1 MGTAI
6 KMLQLLVL
14 QHSVATLRKNVLNV
28 RNVRNYFLSA
38 IIRNVRNYFLYPQL
52 SAIVR
57 NVRNYFMSAIIRN
70 VRNYFLY
77 PQLSANTFYIRNCLQ
92 IKSKLIQI
100 KLFSIVIFPK
110 TVFNSRKMKHGII

>member
-52 SAIVR
+52 SA
-57 NVRNYFMSAIIRN
+57 M
-70 VRNYFLY
+70 
-77 PQLSANTFYIRNCLQ
+77 SANTFYIRNCLQ
-92 IKSKLIQI
+92 IKSELIQI